1 MNITIELAEDDRAR
15 LDRLTAA
22 LERAA
27 AAYEA
32 VSTGTERIDTPA
44 PTTQTDAE
52 PTPAPQTDAE
62 PPSASATPSEAPAPE
77 NNTPEPEKPA
87 ESRTEPPTATAQYT
101 MADVRSRVTA
111 LLANPES
118 KKAVK
123 KIITE
128 YAPKVSE
135 IPPEKYAE
143 VVARLD
149 ALAMEG

>member
-1 MNITIELAEDDRAR
+1 MNNITIELTEDDRAR

-22 LERAA
+22 LERVA

-32 VSTGTERIDTPA
+32 VSTGTEPIDTPVATAQATAEQA

-52 PTPAPQTDAE
+52 PPSVTD
-62 PPSASATPSEAPAPE
+62 TPSEAPAPE

-87 ESRTEPPTATAQYT
+87 ESRTEPPTATQYT

-118 KKAVK
+118 KKAVRN
-123 KIITE
+123 IVTE

-135 IPPEKYAE
+135 IPPEKYPE
-143 VVARLD
+143 VIAKLD
-149 ALAMEG
+149 LLAMEG